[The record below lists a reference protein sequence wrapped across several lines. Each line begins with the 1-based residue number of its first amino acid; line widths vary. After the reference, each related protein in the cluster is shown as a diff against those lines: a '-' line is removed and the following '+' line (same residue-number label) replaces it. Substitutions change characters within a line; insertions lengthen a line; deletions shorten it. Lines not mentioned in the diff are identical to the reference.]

1 MEEQVP
7 HESVAADTVVQVDQA
22 LDQVQ
27 LQPEAQ
33 AKPVETEADREQA
46 RNFRAMKESHERNR
60 KQLEEALTRI
70 QELESRGLNSQTA
83 PEPEEEFVIPDNDD
97 IPDNRTLAK
106 MANVYKKQIKKL
118 KEQQE
123 AILRQTSTST
133 AESRFKAEYPDW
145 NKVMSLNNIQT
156 LSDAYPELAKSINAS
171 TDVYDKAVSAYTLIK
186 RFGIYDENPNDAEK
200 QRAVANVNK
209 PRPLT
214 SVSPQQGDSPLSR
227 ANAFANGLTDELKA
241 QLRKEMEDA
250 RRGY

>member
-7 HESVAADTVVQVDQA
+7 HESAAPDTVVQAAEILQEA
-22 LDQVQ
+22 
-27 LQPEAQ
+27 QPEQ
-33 AKPVETEADREQA
+33 PKPAVETEAEKEQV
-46 RNFRAMKESHERNR
+46 RNFKAMKEVSERNR
-60 KQLEEALTRI
+60 KQLEGALQRI
-70 QELESRGLNSQTA
+70 QELESKGLNSAQ
-83 PEPEEEFVIPDNDD
+83 PSEEPEEEFVIPDNDD

-106 MANVYKKQIKKL
+106 MAKVYKKEIKKL
-118 KEQQE
+118 KDQQS
-123 AILRQTSTST
+123 AILKQTSTST
-133 AESRFKAEYPDW
+133 AESRFKSEYPDW
-145 NKVMSLNNIQT
+145 NKVMSLDNIQAF
-156 LSDAYPELAKSINAS
+156 SNAYPELAKSINS
-171 TDVYDKAVSAYTLIK
+171 SSDVYDKAVSAYTLIK
-186 RFGIYDENPNDAEK
+186 RFGIYEDNPTDSDK